1 MTQLKWDQTGER
13 LYETGT
19 DRGVLYIQ
27 DGSGKF
33 GTGVAWNGL
42 TKVSEA
48 PEGAEEKALYADN
61 AKYLSLYSAES
72 FKGTIEAYTYPDE
85 FALADGSAEVNK
97 GVMVGQQTRQPF
109 ALVYRTIKGNDVK
122 ENDYGYKL
130 HIVYNAKVSPSSRD
144 YETVNDSPAA
154 VTFSWKFTTTP
165 VDLSSLN
172 LKASSTI
179 VIDSTTADKTK
190 LKTLEDMLFGSADTE
205 PTIPDAL
212 TVINMLKAKGTA
224 PAAG

>member
-1 MTQLKWDQTGER
+1 MAQLKWDQTGER

-19 DRGVLYIQ
+19 DHGVLYVQ
-27 DGSGKF
+27 DETGNFGK
-33 GTGVAWNGL
+33 GVAWNGL
-42 TKVSEA
+42 TKVSES
-48 PEGAEEKALYADN
+48 PEGAEEKPLYADN
-61 AKYLSLYSAES
+61 SKYLSLYSAES

-97 GVMVGQQTRQPF
+97 GVMVGQQTRLPF
-109 ALVYRTIKGNDVK
+109 AMVYRTIKGNDVK
-122 ENDYGYKL
+122 DNDFGYKL
-130 HIVYNAKVSPSSRD
+130 HLVYNAKVSPSSRD

-172 LKASSTI
+172 LKPSSTI

-190 LKTLEDMLFGSADTE
+190 LKTLEDMLFGSDNAE

-212 TVINMLKAKGTA
+212 TVINMLKAGSTA
-224 PAAG
+224 PAQG